1 MIKQA
6 FKNSLQDMWD
16 EAFYLVVFN
25 LICVISTIFCPF
37 ILFGLFATVHDVEQ
51 EKGIKI
57 MTLFNHVRKTWQQ
70 AAIWG
75 AINYA
80 LILVA
85 WFNLSF
91 YSQFNTTWA
100 IFVQFVVISLLFS
113 WGVIQLIMLAVYPHL
128 SEPTFKLALQNATAI
143 IGLYPLNI
151 IVLTT
156 ITLCLLIISAIMP
169 IVFIIMAIAFIA
181 TLTNRVVAA
190 ILKHELKKQEV
201 NL

>member
-143 IGLYPLNI
+143 IGLYPLNM